1 MTKEDREFFESKLG
15 DLSGG
20 FGLDYNLFACEQ
32 GILIADALQSKEKI
46 KEFYEMGWDEQKK
59 LVPGL
64 DDGHTGNTFSMSCR
78 IALAYLPITEAKI
91 RDGKINQIL
100 ED

>member
-15 DLSGG
+15 DLSAG

-32 GILIADALQSKEKI
+32 GILIADALQSKERI
-46 KEFYEMGWDEQKK
+46 KEFYEMNWDDQKK

-64 DDGHTGNTFSMSCR
+64 DDGHSGNTFGMACK
-78 IALAYLPITEAKI
+78 IAAVYLPITEAKI
-91 RDGKINQIL
+91 RNGKIDQIL
-100 ED
+100 S